1 MKKLFVWLLVLTMAI
16 ALLSCAGKEKKSMS
30 DEEMYLYYGTNLDEF
45 LRTYVQDQLRLEA
58 AQNELVTPY
67 LTVPVL
73 QSDDFVFRAVMV
85 NEYNYFYYYDPVGAE
100 TDYFEYEAGICVSV
114 SKSDTSFDAVMK
126 QHNLTSVDGYA
137 YYAKYNEWFWDDAGH
152 RIGIQFPGGLVIK
165 TAEKLSDYF
174 TFKKIYLLSDDIAD
188 PAPIASFVASTL
200 SELQAY
206 FTQQTVTMLDDLHV
220 LNRVVN
226 HTKLNFDN
234 YSIYN
239 TGYTKYTYSDQIG
252 IHWHSNDCPLE
263 FHSYSQCSG
272 FWLNFYR
279 SSRGAYEEMNHLDE
293 FEQIDTDLYSKKM
306 YNPDP
311 NAYYANDNTMYVY
324 RLHPNYNIVFL
335 VNNDLENHDAVVAQF
350 VELCEDIKS
359 WLSDD
364 NVAA

>member
-16 ALLSCAGKEKKSMS
+16 ALLSCAGKEKKSVS

-58 AQNELVTPY
+58 AKNELVTPY

-100 TDYFEYEAGICVSV
+100 TDYFEHETGICVSV
-114 SKSDTSFDAVMK
+114 SKSDISFAAVMK

-234 YSIYN
+234 YSIYQASYLQED
-239 TGYTKYTYSDQIG
+239 GCERVEIY
-252 IHWHSNDCPLE
+252 WHMEDCTQE
-263 FHSYSQCSG
+263 FHGYGNCKWFLLTLNYSPDDL
-272 FWLNFYR
+272 FAEINVT
-279 SSRGAYEEMNHLDE
+279 D
-293 FEQIDTDLYSKKM
+293 FEQLDTDLYAENQ
-306 YNPDP
+306 YNE
-311 NAYYANDNTMYVY
+311 NSLYADQTNITLYRY
-324 RLHPNYNIVFL
+324 RLNSNYRVSFTVHNEL
-335 VNNDLENHDAVVAQF
+335 ADHDAVVAQF
-350 VELCEDIKS
+350 VELCEEIKC

>member
-58 AQNELVTPY
+58 AKNELVTPY

-100 TDYFEYEAGICVSV
+100 TDYFEHEAGICVSV
-114 SKSDTSFDAVMK
+114 SKSDTSFAAVMK
-126 QHNLTSVDGYA
+126 QYNLTSVDGYA
-137 YYAKYNEWFWDDAGH
+137 YYAKHNEWFWDDAGH

-188 PAPIASFVASTL
+188 PDPIASFVASTL

-234 YSIYN
+234 YSIYQA
-239 TGYTKYTYSDQIG
+239 GYLQEDGYEHVEIY
-252 IHWHSNDCPLE
+252 WHEEDCNQE
-263 FHSYSQCSG
+263 FHMSNACSG
-272 FWLNFYR
+272 FRLDLR
-279 SSRGAYEEMNHLDE
+279 HSSLGVYEEAYYFADYEQVDE
-293 FEQIDTDLYSKKM
+293 NLYKSNL
-306 YNPDP
+306 YNPSSQ
-311 NAYYANDNTMYVY
+311 YYVNNNTSYKY
-324 RLHPNYNIVFL
+324 RLNANYSITFMVHNEL
-335 VNNDLENHDAVVAQF
+335 ADHDAVVAQF
-350 VELCEDIKS
+350 VELCEEIKS